1 MAAFAGGAGPVWKRG
16 RRGLGRAS
24 GSPARNTDRVFV
36 VIPQSARTEP
46 AADGNKCYNRLS
58 GKVCTMEI
66 PVYATGEVQM
76 QVAHWLTVKQPEWV
90 RFHARGDV
98 AEVYV
103 RIDNTVVQLGVIAQR
118 LLDSYST
125 RTGETNESKSV
136 RELCKFLNANA
147 ANVQYDF
154 GSYRPNYIEVSF
166 YI

>member
-1 MAAFAGGAGPVWKRG
+1 MVPGRWAGASLGWKRG
-16 RRGLGRAS
+16 RPSRWKRRRGFARKP
-24 GSPARNTDRVFV
+24 SPGIPHSDRE
-36 VIPQSARTEP
+36 EP
-46 AADGNKCYNRLS
+46 AADFKKCYNRLS
-58 GKVCTMEI
+58 GKVCTVEI

-90 RFHARGDV
+90 RFRARGDT

-103 RIDNTVVQLGVIAQR
+103 RIDNTIVQLGVIAQR

-147 ANVQYDF
+147 ANAQYDF
-154 GSYRPNYIEVSF
+154 ATYGSNYIEVDF

>member
-1 MAAFAGGAGPVWKRG
+1 MEE
-16 RRGLGRAS
+16 
-24 GSPARNTDRVFV
+24 GSPWLSQGFKGSCWSLAGASRESHSG
-36 VIPQSARTEP
+36 IPHSARAEP
-46 AADGNKCYNRLS
+46 AADGKKCYNRLS
-58 GKVCTMEI
+58 GKVCTVEI

-76 QVAHWLTVKQPEWV
+76 QVAQWLAVKQPEWV

-125 RTGETNESKSV
+125 RTGETDESKSV

-154 GSYRPNYIEVSF
+154 GSYQPNYIEVSF

>member
-1 MAAFAGGAGPVWKRG
+1 
-16 RRGLGRAS
+16 
-24 GSPARNTDRVFV
+24 
-36 VIPQSARTEP
+36 
-46 AADGNKCYNRLS
+46 
-58 GKVCTMEI
+58 MEI
-66 PVYATGEVQM
+66 PVYAMGEVQM

-90 RFHARGDV
+90 RFRARGDV

-103 RIDNTVVQLGVIAQR
+103 RIDNTVVQR

-147 ANVQYDF
+147 VNAQYDYTTY
-154 GSYRPNYIEVSF
+154 GPNYIEVSF

>member
-1 MAAFAGGAGPVWKRG
+1 MAVVAGGAGVVLWKGTPEPSRG
-16 RRGLGRAS
+16 FRGVPQGV
-24 GSPARNTDRVFV
+24 PAG
-36 VIPQSARTEP
+36 IPQSASEEP
-46 AADGNKCYNRLS
+46 AADYEKCYNRLS
-58 GKVCTMEI
+58 GKVATMEI

-90 RFHARGDV
+90 RFHARGDT

-103 RIDNTVVQLGVIAQR
+103 RIDNTIVQLGVIAQR

-125 RTGETNESKSV
+125 RTGETSESKSV

-147 ANVQYDF
+147 ANAQYDF
-154 GSYRPNYIEVSF
+154 ATYGSNYIEVDF

>member
-1 MAAFAGGAGPVWKRG
+1 
-16 RRGLGRAS
+16 
-24 GSPARNTDRVFV
+24 
-36 VIPQSARTEP
+36 
-46 AADGNKCYNRLS
+46 
-58 GKVCTMEI
+58 MEI

-154 GSYRPNYIEVSF
+154 GSYQPNYIEVSF

>member
-1 MAAFAGGAGPVWKRG
+1 MVPGRCGGGLAG
-16 RRGLGRAS
+16 AS
-24 GSPARNTDRVFV
+24 GESLKEPHPG
-36 VIPQSARTEP
+36 ILHSARAEP
-46 AADGNKCYNRLS
+46 ATDYEKCYNRLS
-58 GKVCTMEI
+58 GKVSTMEI

-90 RFHARGDV
+90 RFRARGDT

-118 LLDSYST
+118 LLDSYSN

-147 ANVQYDF
+147 ANVQYNF
-154 GSYRPNYIEVSF
+154 ATYQPNYIEVRF

>member
-1 MAAFAGGAGPVWKRG
+1 MVPGRWAGGLAGVEEEEAEQVEEEEEGFRKGAPPG
-16 RRGLGRAS
+16 Y
-24 GSPARNTDRVFV
+24 
-36 VIPQSARTEP
+36 SAEP
-46 AADGNKCYNRLS
+46 ATDYEKCYNRLS
-58 GKVCTMEI
+58 GKVSTMEI

-90 RFHARGDV
+90 RFRARGDT

-118 LLDSYST
+118 LLDSYSN

-154 GSYRPNYIEVSF
+154 ATYQPNYIEVRF